1 MLPQAQETV
10 YLLTSVISVCFAFCI
25 LVIAVLSKSAEK
37 SARLF
42 AGSFFIVFIM
52 NLFSIL
58 SGNIE
63 ISAVIIGCADALLLA
78 VFIAVMLARAS
89 AILLLLIAAMPA
101 AALAVLYTGSDVQTF
116 LYRSDII
123 PALVILLSVALMYLL
138 RGKKG
143 SKSLIFWSVLA
154 LSCSGAVSMYSDA
167 WLTLLLLPVLKLTSY
182 IIMLYYFYIAFFRN
196 LLTKYEASVKK
207 LAELDRSI
215 DFEVKK
221 RMLEVEKVN
230 KRLIDKARTDTLS
243 QVMNKA
249 AVMDEIG
256 RLISDNR
263 KKEFSVLMFDI
274 DNFKHINDTY
284 GHITGD
290 KCIRTL
296 AVTARSSFRSFDIV
310 GRYGGDE
317 FLAVLPETDAKQAM
331 LIAER
336 LRKKVEDI
344 STPRFTISIGIA
356 NFPADGTDV
365 KSLIMEADRNLY
377 ESKKS
382 GRNTI
387 SYK

>member
-1 MLPQAQETV
+1 MISRGSSMLPQAQETV

-182 IIMLYYFYIAFFRN
+182 IIMLYYF
-196 LLTKYEASVKK
+196 
-207 LAELDRSI
+207 
-215 DFEVKK
+215 
-221 RMLEVEKVN
+221 
-230 KRLIDKARTDTLS
+230 
-243 QVMNKA
+243 
-249 AVMDEIG
+249 
-256 RLISDNR
+256 
-263 KKEFSVLMFDI
+263 
-274 DNFKHINDTY
+274 
-284 GHITGD
+284 
-290 KCIRTL
+290 
-296 AVTARSSFRSFDIV
+296 
-310 GRYGGDE
+310 
-317 FLAVLPETDAKQAM
+317 
-331 LIAER
+331 
-336 LRKKVEDI
+336 
-344 STPRFTISIGIA
+344 
-356 NFPADGTDV
+356 
-365 KSLIMEADRNLY
+365 
-377 ESKKS
+377 
-382 GRNTI
+382 
-387 SYK
+387 